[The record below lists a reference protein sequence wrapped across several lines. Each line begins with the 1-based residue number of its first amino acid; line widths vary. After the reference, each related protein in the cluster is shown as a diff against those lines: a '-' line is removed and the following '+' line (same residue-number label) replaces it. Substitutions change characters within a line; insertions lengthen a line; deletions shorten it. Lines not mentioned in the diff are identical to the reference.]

1 MPTYAT
7 KCDKCGNEHDL
18 RLSFADYDA
27 VKLGTKLLECGSCQ
41 GNVSLVFDP
50 GDVKFVLKDG
60 ESGGW
65 ASKAVKE
72 NAYRA
77 KRHAHMGRKQAAHV
91 KPTKL
96 HPNFAG
102 QLTGSWEEARKEAFD
117 VAKEETGSLAAASE
131 AAATY
136 DSLVKT
142 EQTG

>member
-27 VKLGTKLLECGSCQ
+27 VKLGVKLLECGSCQ
-41 GNVSLVFDP
+41 GNVALVFDP

-65 ASKAVKE
+65 ASKANKE

-77 KRHAHMGRKQAAHV
+77 KRHAYMGQRQAAHV

-96 HPNFAG
+96 RPNFAG
-102 QLTGSWEEARKEAFD
+102 QETGSWEEARKEAFD
-117 VAKEETGSLAAASE
+117 VALQETGSMVAASE
-131 AAATY
+131 ASSTY
-136 DSLVKT
+136 DPFVKT
-142 EQTG
+142 EKTG